1 MPVTVRC
8 ALAKNAPLSSFPRR
22 RKPSSRKLDPP
33 PAGGDSKGGSF
44 ITFGGPQAHGVLGV
58 TVQSHFFHSLFCPV
72 CLSRTAGL
80 QPGRCRPKGRRC
92 LARRRGSWRRGNP
105 SMTDRLSPRRLGQAA
120 SSRPPRRSSP
130 AVTGRLRTMLLTAL
144 AAQPYDI
151 IPAGLLRVQ
160 PPLAVSKQVKV

>member
-120 SSRPPRRSSP
+120 SSRPACRGERRSPWGECHSP
-130 AVTGRLRTMLLTAL
+130 LHALEPPGYVAVPRCDLRL
-144 AAQPYDI
+144 
-151 IPAGLLRVQ
+151 LLRADYGQ
-160 PPLAVSKQVKV
+160 CS